1 MLINAKGKGFFIEV
15 AMNDRDL
22 IDDYA
27 NLLAEKARQDFIDDA
42 TEEDECFEGTV
53 AQIESPIERRL
64 CLALL
69 AVKAFNNLPLRDIHD
84 FRPLTSLGYMVGID
98 IEPQFQIDEYRI
110 DFKISNCDMIMKD
123 LGNSY
128 KKITGDE
135 KTVLVECDSQ
145 EWHERTEKERRYEK
159 ARDRYLVRKGFAV
172 FHYTGK
178 EILEDPIKIA
188 EEVFTFIGCS
198 LAEMPK

>member
-27 NLLAEKARQDFIDDA
+27 SLLAEKARYDFIDDA
-42 TEEDECFEGTV
+42 TEEDSFFKGSVE
-53 AQIESPIERRL
+53 QIESPIERRL
-64 CLALL
+64 CLALI
-69 AVKAFNNLPLRDIHD
+69 AVMAFNDLPLLDIHD
-84 FRPLTSLGYMVGID
+84 FPPDGISDYQVGIK
-98 IEPQFQIDEYRI
+98 IEPQFHIDKYHI
-110 DFKISNCDMIMKD
+110 DFKISNHDSIFTTQ
-123 LGNSY
+123 GNIY
-128 KKITGDE
+128 RRIEGYD

-159 ARDRYLVRKGFAV
+159 ARDRYLNKSGFTV

-178 EILEDPIKIA
+178 EIIEDPIKIA
-188 EEVFTFIGCS
+188 EEIFTFIGCY
-198 LAEMPK
+198 LGEFPR